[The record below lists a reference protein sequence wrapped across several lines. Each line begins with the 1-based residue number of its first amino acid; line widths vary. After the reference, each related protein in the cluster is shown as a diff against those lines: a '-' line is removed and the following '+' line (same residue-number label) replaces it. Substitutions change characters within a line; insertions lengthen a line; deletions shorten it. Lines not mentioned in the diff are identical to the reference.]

1 MTTIRRLSF
10 NVNAQQIADVPK
22 LERILTALQ
31 PTTLLVM
38 SDYNYALRLY
48 DLLGGKTKICYRGY
62 RQLNDEG
69 TLWQNIKPAEYV
81 ASLIAW
87 GNPKIYR
94 QVLNE
99 PAPFPQ
105 NIIPL
110 SDWLIEVMDRLHM
123 AGYRG
128 VIGNFG
134 VGTYQPGQVDGGQ
147 FDNLLKAFDKHHD
160 YHYFGVHE
168 YTGVILPF
176 GFGQWPQLALLDKNA
191 VQPDKWPTDLP
202 IKRIDFAAAMESA
215 RHIQDYGRYLQQIAF
230 AIDVSVQEV
239 AVLPGYW
246 HFLRSAWFTI
256 RARELGLKDPQFW
269 VTEFSWDRVG
279 DIEPIFQ
286 KLQEIY
292 GTSGFIE
299 FGRINSLLKLFSDYY
314 GHLGWTPQY
323 TAYQMLASVNRVY
336 PDNYVGFNC
345 FTWSNAHD
353 WRDLMGTDFSDLD
366 ELQTYLIHAAQTE
379 APAPVPEPEPI
390 PIPVPAPIPTPIPAP
405 VGLPDNWALG
415 GLLLAIG
422 ILIGFFVRDRLL
434 NVAAAQTVEV
444 SIMWESLIILAG
456 ACNRT
461 VEGLKKLL
469 AFTPWFSDP
478 EAHPELRRL
487 LTLVASMIVGIVM
500 VAAANQD
507 GVLFAGTDFSRYPN
521 VFVTVVFG
529 LAIGA
534 GANFIAWLQNVW
546 EVNKQVKL
554 ATATQGTTS
563 AKVSVDVQSVEA
575 APALSA
581 SSE

>member
-1 MTTIRRLSF
+1 MTTIRRIGF
-10 NVNAQQIADVPK
+10 NLNAQAIADVPK
-22 LERILTALQ
+22 LERILTVLQ

-48 DLLGGKTKICYRGY
+48 DLLGGKTKICYRAY

-81 ASLIAW
+81 ASLIGW

-147 FDNLLKAFDKHHD
+147 FDNLLRAFDKHYD
-160 YHYFGVHE
+160 YHLMGVHE

-176 GFGQWPQLALLDKNA
+176 GVGQWPQIALLDRNA
-191 VQPDKWPTDLP
+191 VQPDRWPTNPP

-215 RHIQDYGRYLQQIAF
+215 RYIQDYGRYLQQIAF
-230 AIDVSVQEV
+230 STDVSVQEV

-256 RARELGLKDPQFW
+256 RARELGLRDPQFW
-269 VTEFSWDRVG
+269 ITEFGWDRVG

-299 FGRINSLLKLFSDYY
+299 FGRINSLWKLFSDYY

-323 TAYQMLASVNRVY
+323 TAYQMLAWANRVY
-336 PDNYVGFNC
+336 PDNYVGMNL

-353 WRDLMGTDFSDLD
+353 WRDLMGTDFADLD
-366 ELQTYLIHAAQTE
+366 ELHAHLIQAAQTE
-379 APAPVPEPEPI
+379 APAPVPEPQ
-390 PIPVPAPIPTPIPAP
+390 PIPVPTPVPTPTP
-405 VGLPDNWALG
+405 VPIGLPDNWGLG

-434 NVAAAQTVEV
+434 NTAAAQSVEV

-461 VEGLKKLL
+461 VEGFKKLL

-478 EAHPELRRL
+478 ETNVDLRRFITL
-487 LTLVASMIVGIVM
+487 LASMVIGIVM

-507 GVLFAGTDFSRYPN
+507 GVLFAGSDFSRYPN
-521 VFVTVVFG
+521 IFVTVVFG
-529 LAIGA
+529 LAVGA
-534 GANFIAWLQNVW
+534 GSNFIAWLQNVW
-546 EVNKQVKL
+546 EVNKAVKL
-554 ATATQGTTS
+554 ATGSQGTTS

-575 APALSA
+575 QPIPLKEAA
-581 SSE
+581 